1 MTGVKRIIAA
11 VCMAFFV
18 AVQTAFPVFAES
30 GTNELLEY
38 LGTESDDFYNEL
50 SFGENDWAAYCDIR
64 LNGAD
69 GAENYLKNVK
79 LAAAELIS
87 SDGFV
92 KPTELQRAAV
102 ILSSVGICSEELIL
116 AAVYNN
122 ERLDRQGFNAY
133 IWALI
138 AANCCQISEPEGA
151 VNTKAS
157 LAQHIISKQLSDG
170 GFCLKGTAADTD
182 ITAAA
187 IYALAPLRSDKEI
200 SSALDK
206 AEECLSS
213 LQLESGG
220 FMSMGIENCESTAQ
234 AIIALCALGYNAD
247 DARVSAALEALEQYR
262 TDSGYSHISGG
273 SASGI
278 ASVQCLQAFT
288 ALELSERGEGLL
300 FPNAKKDSE
309 DIEPTIEA
317 AEQDSVQTS
326 APSSEPTESENQEVA
341 TGDNIR
347 VVIAA
352 ILALGGAAFVL
363 AWLIRGRKK
372 PLLLAVGVVMLLAFA
387 VVFFSDIKTPE
398 EYYASA
404 SDNSGEGITVS
415 VSASCFNAIEASEK
429 AVRDIEL
436 PSDGYIITLQSVSVA
451 DGSTAFDALISA
463 ARLQEITVD
472 HTNSLMG
479 VYVSGIGGL
488 YEFDYGS
495 ESGWLYYV
503 NGDSPSAAMSQ
514 YTLSEGDTVEL
525 VYTCELGR

>member
-30 GTNELLEY
+30 GANELLMY
-38 LGTESDDFYNEL
+38 FGAESDDFYDDL

-69 GAENYLKNVK
+69 GAEDYLKNVE
-79 LAAAELIS
+79 LAAAELMS

-102 ILSSVGICSEELIL
+102 ILSSVGMCSEELIS

-122 ERLDRQGFNAY
+122 EKLDRQGFNAY

-157 LAQHIISKQLSDG
+157 LAQFLISKQLSDG

-182 ITAAA
+182 ITAAV
-187 IYALAPLRSDKEI
+187 IYALAPLRGDKEI

-234 AIIALCALGYNAD
+234 AIIALCSLGYNAD
-247 DARVSAALEALEQYR
+247 DVRVKAALEALEQYR
-262 TDSGYSHISGG
+262 TDGGYSHISGG
-273 SASGI
+273 NASGI

-288 ALELSERGEGLL
+288 ALELSERNEGLF
-300 FPNAKKDSE
+300 FPKTIEESE
-309 DIEPTIEA
+309 KVEPTVEA
-317 AEQDSVQTS
+317 AEQDSLS
-326 APSSEPTESENQEVA
+326 SSEPTESENQEGA

-347 VVIAA
+347 VVIAVV
-352 ILALGGAAFVL
+352 LAAGGAAFVL
-363 AWLIRGRKK
+363 TWLIRGRKK
-372 PLLLAVGVVMLLAFA
+372 PLLLAVGVVMLLAFTVA
-387 VVFFSDIKTPE
+387 LFLDIKTPE

-404 SDNSGEGITVS
+404 SNNSGEGITVS
-415 VSASCFNAIEASEK
+415 VSASCINAIEAPEK

-436 PSDGYIITLQSVSVA
+436 PSDGYIITLRSVKIS

-463 ARLQEITVD
+463 ARQQEITVD
-472 HTNSLMG
+472 HTNSLTG

-503 NGDSPSAAMSQ
+503 NGESPSAAMSQ

>member
-1 MTGVKRIIAA
+1 
-11 VCMAFFV
+11 MAFFV

-30 GTNELLEY
+30 GSNELLTY
-38 LGTESDDFYNEL
+38 FGAGSDDFYDEL

-69 GAENYLKNVK
+69 GAENYLKKVE
-79 LAAAELIS
+79 LAAAELMS

-102 ILSSVGICSEELIL
+102 ILSSVGMCSEELIS

-122 ERLDRQGFNAY
+122 EKLDRQGFNAY

-182 ITAAA
+182 ITAAV
-187 IYALAPLRSDKEI
+187 IYALAPLRDDEEI
-200 SSALDK
+200 SSALNK

-213 LQLESGG
+213 LQLDSGG

-234 AIIALCALGYNAD
+234 AIIALCSLGYNAD

-262 TDSGYSHISGG
+262 VDGGYSHISGG
-273 SASGI
+273 NASGI

-288 ALELSERGEGLL
+288 ALELRERNEGL
-300 FPNAKKDSE
+300 FFQKAIEDSE
-309 DIEPTIEA
+309 NAEPTIETV
-317 AEQDSVQTS
+317 EQDSM
-326 APSSEPTESENQEVA
+326 PSSEQTESESKEGT

-352 ILALGGAAFVL
+352 VLAAGGAAFVL
-363 AWLIRGRKK
+363 TWLIRGRKK
-372 PLLLAVGVVMLLAFA
+372 PLLLVVGIVMLLAFA
-387 VVFFSDIKTPE
+387 VVLFSDIKTPE
-398 EYYASA
+398 EYYAST
-404 SDNSGEGITVS
+404 DNSGEGITVS
-415 VSASCFNAIEASEK
+415 VSASCLNAIEAPKK

-436 PSDGYIITLQSVSVA
+436 PSDGYIITLQSLSVA

-463 ARLQEITVD
+463 ARQQEITVD

-503 NGDSPSAAMSQ
+503 NGESPSAAMSQ
-514 YTLSEGDTVEL
+514 YTLSEGDKVEL